1 MRAPS
6 THLYLLTFPLL
17 IAACAST
24 PPPAAAPAAADA
36 GRYVAP
42 VDKLTGDQIVA
53 LQRQGYKLVNS
64 NGETLFCITEPKTG
78 SHLGHENICLTE
90 REMVTLRERT
100 ERNLQNIE
108 MQIPPRSGN

>member
-6 THLYLLTFPLL
+6 THLFPLISTLL

-24 PPPAAAPAAADA
+24 PQPAAAPATGNA
-36 GRYVAP
+36 GRYVAS

-64 NGETLFCITEPKTG
+64 NGETLFCINEAKTG
-78 SHLGHENICLTE
+78 SHLQHDNICLTE

-100 ERNLQNIE
+100 ERNLQNVE
-108 MQIPPRSGN
+108 MQVPPRSGN

>member
-1 MRAPS
+1 MPAPS
-6 THLYLLTFPLL
+6 TCFYPLICTLL

-24 PPPAAAPAAADA
+24 PPPAAAPATADA

-53 LQRQGYKLVNS
+53 LQKQGYKLVNS
-64 NGETLFCITEPKTG
+64 NGETLFCINEAKTG

-108 MQIPPRSGN
+108 MQVPPRSGN